1 MRKYSDVKI
10 VTSDKAIDK
19 LSSRETFS
27 RWVRYDENLASF
39 LMNKNKVKLDKPRFV
54 GAAILALSK
63 TVMYDFHYKYMME
76 KYKDCKLLFTDT
88 DSFCY
93 SIPGVSRD
101 DFHAEMKNSDYF
113 DCSNYSEKSGMFS
126 DKNEMVP
133 GKFKDECPDPPIE
146 EFIGLRAKM
155 YSLKLAGGLN
165 KARAKGV
172 GRLVRGEMTHE
183 DYYNS
188 LFENKEYFCK
198 DVKIGHTNHQLET
211 QHFIKKSL
219 SPYNDKKWIQK
230 NGNNFTSYSFGHKAI
245 SQ

>member
-1 MRKYSDVKI
+1 M
-10 VTSDKAIDK
+10 
-19 LSSRETFS
+19 
-27 RWVRYDENLASF
+27 RYDENLASF

-155 YSLKLAGGLN
+155 ISMQKS
-165 KARAKGV
+165 
-172 GRLVRGEMTHE
+172 RLLTTLTGQTIV
-183 DYYNS
+183 
-188 LFENKEYFCK
+188 
-198 DVKIGHTNHQLET
+198 
-211 QHFIKKSL
+211 KSL
-219 SPYNDKKWIQK
+219 ECSVLKTRWSLESLRMSALICQLK
-230 NGNNFTSYSFGHKAI
+230 NL
-245 SQ
+245 